1 MVDEFTEMIRIA
13 APDGGQNGNFVNKL
27 VIFCEKFTHFRHEKN
42 TIIRYYTYQ
51 IVKHIYYLPLILK
64 TAAYGRRSFPVFVP
78 DTKVAQQ
85 KKQCPCFFFGC
96 ATLRFLTP
104 TGGSGA
110 SRRFCG
116 K

>member
-13 APDGGQNGNFVNKL
+13 APDGGQKGNFVNKL

-64 TAAYGRRSFPVFVP
+64 TAAYGRRSFRMFSW
-78 DTKVAQQ
+78 
-85 KKQCPCFFFGC
+85 
-96 ATLRFLTP
+96 
-104 TGGSGA
+104 GSVCELEGVSA
-110 SRRFCG
+110 VSCSF
-116 K
+116 KSLPAPP